1 MAPISFVIVKPGKRA
16 TAAAKHE
23 QRVGIHSHAQKVTQQ
38 RKRDQRQKEV
48 EKVKTL
54 ISTGT
59 KDGTIGNK
67 IVKRLNESHDVETL
81 IKSVKLG
88 RIRMSYGLPTPS
100 PEPDFDRPL
109 SKYSAWTEDHKY
121 GVSMFLHLTILD
133 INEVATNM
141 KFWEQVVP
149 AYSEIWTCVR
159 DIVSAIACANQ
170 AIQTRDN
177 ELILTALRLHLQAI
191 AALRRDLVSL
201 PLSVQVACCL
211 LFDAFNV
218 LRCDFV
224 QAGTQIATARQ
235 LTAAVQYEPHP
246 EDEKLAIVCDAL
258 DRMSHSSA
266 WSLWNPSYFLRYEGL
281 RHAEPNLY
289 IELQPIDNNQ
299 GTLLGLVQS
308 MERLSRHFA
317 GRIRRNLSESA
328 SISRTS
334 QISRDV
340 LTEFKTWRKHFDNY
354 LCQTQSQFLR
364 PEEQATIQQ
373 AELAWNFTC
382 ITFTG
387 GVLSSSPCIYDEPIY
402 TPYYSR
408 INNLAEQRFTE
419 ASAYSP
425 PRNTSIKAFL
435 QIIVPSLWL
444 IILMCRDPQVRSRSI
459 QILKSQ
465 HYQEG
470 EFNSFVTGEIAEM
483 IVALETRGNTN
494 ITSAH
499 QIPLQDRVRIEGI
512 KYLTETQEIV
522 LRYSPLV
529 EPRPHIPPQPQP
541 PSYRTPSPSTMI
553 LEKRIRY
560 PLKGDSLE
568 LSNAILALSQS
579 CTLYRKVRPSAAPA
593 GWIKPMYYRGQA
605 VEVVL
610 GVD

>member
-54 ISTGT
+54 IFADT
-59 KDGTIGNK
+59 KDGTISNEV
-67 IVKRLNESHDVETL
+67 VKGLNESHDVDTL
-81 IKSVKLG
+81 IASVKLAH
-88 RIRMSYGLPTPS
+88 IRMPYGLPTPS

-121 GVSMFLHLTILD
+121 GVSMFVHLTILD
-133 INEVATNM
+133 INDSATNM

-149 AYSEIWTCVR
+149 AYSEVWTCVR

-177 ELILTALRLHLQAI
+177 ELILIALRLHLQAI
-191 AALRRDLVSL
+191 AALRRDLTSL
-201 PLSVQVACCL
+201 PLSAQVACCL

-235 LTAAVQYEPHP
+235 LIASVQLDTYL
-246 EDEKLAIVCDAL
+246 EDEKLATVCNAL
-258 DRMSHSSA
+258 SRMSQSSA

-281 RHAEPNLY
+281 RHAEPNLH

-328 SISRTS
+328 SVSRTS
-334 QISRDV
+334 QLTRDV
-340 LTEFKTWRKHFDNY
+340 LTEFKTWRKHFETY
-354 LCQTQSQFLR
+354 VTQTQCHSQR
-364 PEEQATIQQ
+364 PEERATIQQ

-387 GVLSSSPCIYDEPIY
+387 GVLSSNPCIYDEPVY
-402 TPYYSR
+402 KPYYTR
-408 INNLAEQRFTE
+408 INDLAEKRFTD
-419 ASAYSP
+419 ASTHSHA
-425 PRNTSIKAFL
+425 RNTNIKAFL
-435 QIIVPSLWL
+435 QIVVPSLWL
-444 IILMCRDPQVRSRSI
+444 NILMCRDPQIRNRSI

-470 EFNSFVTGEIAEM
+470 EFNSFIAGQIAEM
-483 IVALETRGNTN
+483 VVALETRGNTD

-512 KYLTETQEIV
+512 KYLAETQEII
-522 LRYSPLV
+522 LSYSPLV
-529 EPRPHIPPQPQP
+529 EPQSQSRTQSRTQSH
-541 PSYRTPSPSTMI
+541 RTPSPSNNI
-553 LEKRIRY
+553 IEKRIEY
-560 PLKGDSLE
+560 PLKGDPLK
-568 LSNAILALSQS
+568 LSNAVLALSQS

-593 GWIKPMYYRGQA
+593 GWIKPMYYLDQS

-610 GVD
+610 GID

>member
-54 ISTGT
+54 ISAGT
-59 KDGTIGNK
+59 KDKAVNNE
-67 IVKRLNESHDVETL
+67 IVKRFTESHDVETL
-81 IKSVKLG
+81 IDSVRLG
-88 RIRMSYGLPTPS
+88 RIHMPYGLPTPS

-109 SKYSAWTEDHKY
+109 SNHSAWTEDHKY

-141 KFWEQVVP
+141 TFWKQVVP

-177 ELILTALRLHLQAI
+177 ELILVALRLHLQAI
-191 AALRRDLVSL
+191 AALRRDLTSL
-201 PLSVQVACCL
+201 PLSAQVACCL

-235 LTAAVQYEPHP
+235 LTHAVQLETYL
-246 EDEKLAIVCDAL
+246 EDEKLATVCDAL
-258 DRMSHSSA
+258 NRMGQSSA

-299 GTLLGLVQS
+299 GVLPGLVQS

-334 QISRDV
+334 QLALDV
-340 LTEFKTWRKHFDNY
+340 LAEFKKWR
-354 LCQTQSQFLR
+354 TQFESYIRQPANHR
-364 PEEQATIQQ
+364 SEDRATIQQ

-382 ITFTG
+382 ITFSG
-387 GVLSSSPCIYDEPIY
+387 GVLSSDPAIYDDPIY
-402 TPYYSR
+402 TPYYTK
-408 INNLAEQRFTE
+408 INDLAEQRFTE
-419 ASAYSP
+419 ASTH
-425 PRNTSIKAFL
+425 PRNANIKAFL

-444 IILMCRDPQVRSRSI
+444 MILMCRDPQVRNRAI

-470 EFNSFVTGEIAEM
+470 EFNSYIAGQIAEM
-483 IVALETRGNTN
+483 VVALETRGRTK
-494 ITSAH
+494 ITAAH
-499 QIPLQDRVRIEGI
+499 QIPIKDRVQIEGI
-512 KYLTETQEIV
+512 KYLSDTQEIV
-522 LRYSPLV
+522 LSYSSLV
-529 EPRPHIPPQPQP
+529 EPRSSVQTVTQ
-541 PSYRTPSPSTMI
+541 TSTHRASSSAPVF
-553 LEKRIRY
+553 EKRVKY
-560 PLKGDSLE
+560 PLKGDLLK
-568 LSNAILALSQS
+568 LSNAVLALSQS
-579 CTLYRKVRPSAAPA
+579 CTLYRKVRPSAAPG
-593 GWIKPMYYRGQA
+593 GWIKPMYYRDKL
-605 VEVVL
+605 VEVCLDVS
-610 GVD
+610 